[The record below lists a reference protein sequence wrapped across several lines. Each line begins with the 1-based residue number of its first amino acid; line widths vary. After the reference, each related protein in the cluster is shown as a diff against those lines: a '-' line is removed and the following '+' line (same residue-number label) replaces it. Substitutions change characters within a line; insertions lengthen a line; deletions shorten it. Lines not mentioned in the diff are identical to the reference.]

1 MNGSQEGDN
10 YVLFNSDIPNTTIY
24 EQNTGELEYNVPP
37 TLSTRCQPVLMTRDN
52 FSQFNHFNYDL
63 ESMFGEPTYN
73 SIELSRFNKWV
84 IYYYYYT
91 IHSLE
96 NKDITKLPINLTLI
110 YLTTFRCKSFSV
122 WIVRI
127 VSTHFD
133 MVHMGSAQSIEYVYM
148 TRFKTRYQRR
158 NLLWTVVFVWR
169 KCGRNLKVCEY

>member
-122 WIVRI
+122 NSQNSQHTFWHGAHGLCSEHWICIYDKIQNKVPKNKF
-127 VSTHFD
+127 VVNSCFC
-133 MVHMGSAQSIEYVYM
+133 MKE
-148 TRFKTRYQRR
+148 
-158 NLLWTVVFVWR
+158 LW
-169 KCGRNLKVCEY
+169 